1 MTDRS
6 AAADLSRAVQGAGR
20 ALGELRDRAAHLD
33 VAIRDTPELAPEL
46 RNRLDRIDE
55 QLADLAVLLYGDSVR
70 AGANEPRPMGL
81 AGRVGMF
88 SWAHWNAM
96 AAVTDNQAQSL
107 AIARSQ
113 YDEVE
118 EALRSADAALDGLED
133 EVAGKAPWTP
143 GRIPRLDD

>member
-1 MTDRS
+1 MSNIYRRGL
-6 AAADLSRAVQGAGR
+6 AAL
-20 ALGELRDRAAHLD
+20 
-33 VAIRDTPELAPEL
+33 RDTPELGPEL
-46 RNRLDRIDE
+46 RDRLDGIE
-55 QLADLAVLLYGDSVR
+55 AQLADLSVLLNGDSVR

-81 AGRVGMF
+81 AGRMGMF
-88 SWAHWNAM
+88 AWAHWGAL

-118 EALRSADAALDGLED
+118 EELRSADAALDSLEA

-143 GRIPRLDD
+143 GRIPRLED